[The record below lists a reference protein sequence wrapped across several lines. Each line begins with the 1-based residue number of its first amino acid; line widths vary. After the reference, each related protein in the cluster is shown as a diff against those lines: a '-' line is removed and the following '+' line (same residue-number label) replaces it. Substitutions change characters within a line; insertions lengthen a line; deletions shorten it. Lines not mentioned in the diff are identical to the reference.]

1 MLLAKAAKNTT
12 LSNVDS
18 ELSEPES
25 KRYKPFCTTN
35 KQFAYCLFTFNF
47 FFCFFRLMQQSRG
60 SNSIVPNNSSE
71 VSNNK
76 GQPSSSDPTEVRVAL
91 INNADS
97 DDSDSDAAGH
107 TPRDIVTL
115 V

>member
-1 MLLAKAAKNTT
+1 
-12 LSNVDS
+12 
-18 ELSEPES
+18 
-25 KRYKPFCTTN
+25 
-35 KQFAYCLFTFNF
+35 
-47 FFCFFRLMQQSRG
+47 MQHSRG

>member
-1 MLLAKAAKNTT
+1 MLTVNCQNQSQKDT
-12 LSNVDS
+12 S
-18 ELSEPES
+18 
-25 KRYKPFCTTN
+25 PFAQQIN
-35 KQFAYCLFTFNF
+35 NLLIVYLHLIFF

>member
-1 MLLAKAAKNTT
+1 
-12 LSNVDS
+12 
-18 ELSEPES
+18 
-25 KRYKPFCTTN
+25 
-35 KQFAYCLFTFNF
+35 
-47 FFCFFRLMQQSRG
+47 MQQSRG

-71 VSNNK
+71 LSKNK

-91 INNADS
+91 INNADT
-97 DDSDSDAAGH
+97 DDSDDEAGH